1 MPEVDDPPA
10 VKEIASALPKQD
22 APVTTAKQNSVE
34 TQRSIKQPPRLQIL
48 NGKDAGVTLALDK
61 AIVKNSLAVIA
72 ASGTLC
78 SSDQAKPVARTD
90 ISGDER

>member
-34 TQRSIKQPPRLQIL
+34 TQRSIKQPPRLQSRRL
-48 NGKDAGVTLALDK
+48 FYTAL
-61 AIVKNSLAVIA
+61 SFY
-72 ASGTLC
+72 
-78 SSDQAKPVARTD
+78 
-90 ISGDER
+90 